1 MPERGGAI
9 GRDDMTELSLIASS
23 GSAAGLVLAMD
34 GLGQLL
40 GGHDFLNRWIRGW
53 TVLWWTVS
61 IAATIGGPMTGV
73 VAGSVLAAAGFVH
86 HARVAIPQPRRLGL
100 PIAGLAIGAPLWLA
114 PPFFFDTL
122 VYHLGLPWTWLVN
135 DSFAPIPHHVFSHFP
150 FAASAVYLLP
160 VAWGVPE
167 AAAALHWMS
176 FIVALVGLHRLAA
189 RLGAGQWSWFAPA
202 ALCGCWH
209 VVWIAG
215 VAAADMVALA
225 AFVAALDAVTDEPA
239 VRWLDLSLACGLA
252 AATKYPAVVTT
263 AALLAVA
270 GALLWRHW
278 RQWLGAAAGA
288 VALASFVP
296 VRNLITTGNPVFPLM
311 WSVFGGTGWT
321 ARDDARYGALVHE
334 GVGGIGSL
342 ATGLWRLF
350 DPPTGLGW
358 AALVTVPLAA
368 AAVVR
373 GRDRGAAQR
382 LAAITCAATVG
393 WLVTSQTVRYA
404 FPLAAALA
412 VLAAAG
418 LAVLSRPARL
428 IASLGLVIA
437 ISVGLLQLGG
447 MVFGTLQMDRLWF
460 GDRDAWR
467 AAVTL
472 DDPLPAYR
480 AAADLPTG
488 SRLLVVGEGR
498 SWACPIPHHVS
509 SPYDL
514 QLVQA
519 MAEAAPTADRLAA
532 DVAAAGWTHLMVNRG
547 ELERLGGPDF
557 QVLRWRSAAD
567 AQRWRQFLRRSA
579 TVIWRHDDCFLLRL
593 HDVAAAA
600 PDPGRGVQ
608 REPDPPGRPRPDS
621 EVTAPV
627 DDTGARRR
635 LRQGTGGA

>member
-1 MPERGGAI
+1 
-9 GRDDMTELSLIASS
+9 MTEFSLVAAC
-23 GSAAGLVLAMD
+23 GSAAGLVLAID
-34 GLGQLL
+34 GLGQIL
-40 GGHDFLNRWIRGW
+40 GGRDLLSRWIRGW
-53 TVLWWTVS
+53 TVLWWTVCV
-61 IAATIGGPMTGV
+61 AALIGGPMTGV
-73 VAGSVLAAAGFVH
+73 VVGSVLAVAGFVR
-86 HARVAIPQPRRLGL
+86 HAQVAIQQPRRMGL

-135 DSFAPIPHHVFSHFP
+135 GSFSPIPQHVFSHFP
-150 FAASAVYLLP
+150 LAASAVYLLP

-176 FIVALVGLHRLAA
+176 FIVALVGLYRLAA
-189 RLGAGQWSWFAPA
+189 RLGGGAWSWFAPA

-209 VVWIAG
+209 LVWIAG

-225 AFVAALDAVTDEPA
+225 SFVAALDAVTDEPA

-252 AATKYPAVVTT
+252 AAAKYPAVVPT
-263 AALLAVA
+263 AALLVVA
-270 GALLWRHW
+270 AALFWRHW

-296 VRNLITTGNPVFPLM
+296 IRNLITTGNPVFPLL
-311 WSVFGGTGWT
+311 WSVLGGAGWT
-321 ARDDARYGALVHE
+321 ARDEARWAALVHE

-350 DPPTGLGW
+350 DPATGLGW

-368 AAVVR
+368 AAVAR
-373 GRDRGAAQR
+373 GNHRAPSQR
-382 LAAITCAATVG
+382 LAVITCAATFG

-418 LAVLSRPARL
+418 LAVLPRSARL
-428 IASLGLVIA
+428 AASLGLGIA

-447 MVFGTLQMDRLWF
+447 MVFGALQMDRLWF
-460 GDRDAWR
+460 GDREAWR
-467 AAVTL
+467 ATVTV
-472 DDPLPAYR
+472 DDPLPAYH
-480 AAADLPTG
+480 AAADLSPG

-519 MAEAAPTADRLAA
+519 MVEAAPTADRLAA
-532 DVAAAGWTHLMVNRG
+532 DAAAAGWTHLMINRG
-547 ELERLGGPDF
+547 ELARLGGPDF

-567 AQRWRQFLRRSA
+567 AQRWRQFLRRWT
-579 TVIWRHDDCFLLRL
+579 TVIWRHDDCFLLRF

-600 PDPGRGVQ
+600 PDPGRGLQ

-621 EVTAPV
+621 EIFGPV
-627 DDTGARRR
+627 DDTG
-635 LRQGTGGA
+635 TGDR